1 VSTALTGG
9 VRLARVQ
16 DDFARWVTVK
26 DAPAATPG
34 LVGDARASA
43 AERLGVYRHAYL
55 ARLVAALGDDF
66 PTLRLALGAAAF
78 DALARD
84 YVRVY
89 PSRHPSLRFA
99 GDRLAAFLAS
109 HADAAETRARMPWT
123 ADLAA
128 LEWAITDAFDAADA
142 PALTRA
148 DLAALAPE
156 AWAELALAP
165 LPGAQLLAFAWP
177 VRALREARDAEAALP
192 FASLTPCAERVLVW
206 RRDEQVLHR
215 AVSEDEAALLALA
228 MGGVRFGALC
238 ERAADARGDGDG
250 AAFAASA
257 LARWVADGVLAR
269 SV

>member
-1 VSTALTGG
+1 VTTALTGG
-9 VRLARVQ
+9 VSLARVQ
-16 DDFARWVTVK
+16 DDFAGWVTAK
-26 DAPAATPG
+26 GAPVETPG
-34 LVGDARASA
+34 LVGDERASA

-55 ARLVAALGDDF
+55 ARLVAALRDDF
-66 PTLRLALGAAAF
+66 PTLRLALGAPAF

-84 YVRVY
+84 YVRAY

-109 HADAAETRARMPWT
+109 HADAAEGRARTPWA

-156 AWAELALAP
+156 RWAELALAP
-165 LPGAQLLAFAWP
+165 LPGARLLALAWP
-177 VRALREARDAEAALP
+177 VRALREARDADATLP
-192 FASLTPCAERVLVW
+192 LASLAPCAERVLVW

-215 AVSEDEAALLALA
+215 AVGEDEGPLLALA
-228 MGGVRFGALC
+228 MAGVRFGALC
-238 ERAADARGDGDG
+238 ERAADARGEADG

-257 LARWVADGVLAR
+257 LASWVADGVLAR
-269 SV
+269 D